1 MGSLMRLPRKSNSS
15 QSLLLVFTLTLLLS
29 LLGSGCPNSSPADQ
43 TASSPSPES
52 TIKASQ
58 VEESPVV
65 AQTQVGEENFKVVT
79 VAEGLSNPW
88 SLAFLPDRSIL
99 ITERSGT
106 LRKFVDGK
114 LLEKPIGGVPEVFSR
129 GQGGLLDIAL
139 HPKFAENRWVYLSYS
154 KPGPE
159 GATTAV
165 CRGKLGNESLQEV
178 EEIFVASAWSKTT
191 RHFGSR
197 LLFDDQGYLFV
208 TVGERGDM
216 KRAQDPGDH
225 AGTTLRLNDDG
236 SVPKDNPFVGKAG
249 FLPEIYSYGHRNAQG
264 MVLHPETREVWQN
277 EHGPRGGDELNIIKA
292 GANYGW
298 PKVTYGIDYN
308 GSEIS
313 AQTEMPGMEAPLLHW
328 TPSIAA
334 SGMEVYTGDVF
345 PEWKGNVFV
354 GALILAHLQR
364 ITLKDGKPV
373 HREQLLGG
381 LKERIRYVRQGP
393 DGFLYILTDTS
404 RGRLLRLEPK

>member
-1 MGSLMRLPRKSNSS
+1 MRLPKKTKSSP
-15 QSLLLVFTLTLLLS
+15 SLILISTHTLVLS
-29 LLGSGCPNSSPADQ
+29 LLGSGCPNHSPAADQ
-43 TASSPSPES
+43 ATGSPSPAS
-52 TIKASQ
+52 TA
-58 VEESPVV
+58 EM
-65 AQTQVGEENFKVVT
+65 AQGEENPLAQSEVGKVDFRVVT
-79 VAEGLSNPW
+79 LAEGLSNPW
-88 SLAFLPDRSIL
+88 GLAFLPDGSML

-106 LRKFVDGK
+106 LRKLVDGK
-114 LLEKPIGGVPEVFSR
+114 LLEKPIAGVPEVFSQ

-154 KPGPE
+154 KPGPD

-165 CRGKLGNESLQEV
+165 SRGKLAAESLEEV
-178 EEIFVASAWSKTT
+178 EEIFVATAWSRAG

-208 TVGERGDM
+208 TVGDRGDM
-216 KRAQDPGDH
+216 ERAQNPGDH

-264 MVLHPETREVWQN
+264 MVLHPDTREVWQN

-298 PKVTYGIDYN
+298 PKVTYGIDYS
-308 GSEIS
+308 GREIS
-313 AQTEMPGMEAPLLHW
+313 DKTEMPGMEPPLLHW

-334 SGMEVYTGDVF
+334 SGMEVYTGEVF
-345 PEWKGNVFV
+345 PQWKGDVFV
-354 GALILAHLQR
+354 GALILTHLQR
-364 ITLKDGKPV
+364 ITFKDGKPV
-373 HREQLLGG
+373 HREQLLND
-381 LKERIRYVRQGP
+381 LQERIRDVRQGP
-393 DGFLYILTDTS
+393 DGFLYLLTDTS